1 MSVKRELVVWPIHF
15 TYLPAAASVEVLKS
29 RVRVATLPGPNSALD
44 VQDSTDPVGVVTA
57 QQEPAVLL
65 SQGFVPG

>member
-1 MSVKRELVVWPIHF
+1 MVTP
-15 TYLPAAASVEVLKS
+15 
-29 RVRVATLPGPNSALD
+29 PGPNSALD

-65 SQGFVPG
+65 SQRSVPGWSVRCYRAAEQ